1 MQTIF
6 AIVETE
12 DGMEVVGASTLELEV
27 GEVIITEY
35 DEDEYG
41 TSELTRTF
49 PVDSA
54 VIFGGLAMAHVVKFP
69 DRETAELF
77 LVATTQPS

>member
-6 AIVETE
+6 AVVETE
-12 DGMEVVGASTLELEV
+12 EGTEVVGATTLELEV
-27 GEVIITEY
+27 GEVVITEY
-35 DEDEYG
+35 EEDEYG

-49 PVDSA
+49 PVDYA
-54 VIFGGLAMAHVVKFP
+54 VIFGGLAMAHVVKLP

-77 LVATTQPS
+77 LVATTQPN

>member
-6 AIVETE
+6 AIIEAE
-12 DGMEVVGASTLELEV
+12 DEIEVVGASTLEQEV

-35 DEDEYG
+35 EEDEYG
-41 TSELTRTF
+41 TCELTRTF
-49 PVDSA
+49 PVGHA
-54 VIFGGLAMAHVVKFP
+54 MIFGGIAMAHVVKFP

-77 LVATTQPS
+77 LVATAQPN